1 MLLFRMIRLLL
12 TASVFLACQAHT
24 AWALDPNRGV
34 DEYTVTSWSMEDGLP
49 HNLVHDIVQDREG
62 YLWVGSWEGAAR
74 FNGRQ
79 FSRFDTEHLHGRSTV
94 GVRKMV
100 VDADGSLL
108 MGTAQFGVMRF
119 TNGIWSALEA
129 TATQRLRVLSLARV
143 ADGALW
149 IGTEDSAWRLAADGE
164 LVDAATLGLPQGA
177 IYALLDLGAEGV
189 LMGGDAGPFL
199 WRDGAI
205 HRYGED
211 LDIGHMHVRA
221 LLLRRDGSLVL
232 GGDHGAVELDA
243 ARSSVRKIL
252 DTRVESLLEDR
263 DGMLWLGT
271 SADGLFRYHQGR
283 TEVIDQRLGLYGR
296 GSPALMEDREGLL
309 WMGTTN
315 GLFRIADGPVFGL
328 DAERGLSDNYPRV
341 ILPHADGGVH
351 IGHAGG
357 LDHWYQGRT
366 VAVPF
371 GVPSSSVLSL
381 APARD
386 GGLWVGTYDQG
397 VVYLPADQDL
407 ARIRTIDSDDG
418 LPSRHV
424 RGLWED
430 ADGRL
435 WIGTTNGLLRLD
447 PDGGRKLIDSDDGL
461 PGSFIRGLMP
471 ARGGG
476 LWIATSSGMARL
488 HADGRVQAWSVDSGF
503 PGIGSFDFLEEE
515 DGDLWVGT
523 DTGLLRLRDGAFTV
537 YDRTAGLPNE
547 SIFRVLKDTRGA
559 FWLCSNQGV
568 FRIEAG
574 QFAQY
579 DQGRLERLRVDVLQH
594 ADGMPSS
601 QCNGGSAP
609 AGNRDV
615 QGRLWMPTAQ
625 GVAVIDPDLT
635 VSQAL
640 VKVPVQIERVQLDA
654 RELLPQPQLTLGAGV
669 RRVVIHY
676 AGLHFRAPLRVRYRY
691 RMLGFDHDWVE
702 AGDALEAVYTNL
714 PSGRLRF
721 QVQAAMSPAD
731 WSQVSDAA
739 TASIELEVVPPFW
752 QRPWFAV
759 LAGLAVLGVM
769 LGVFAWRSARYQR
782 RQLALTRTIEERT
795 RELSDKNR
803 ALELADRERESLL
816 EQLAYQ
822 ASHDALTGLPNRRAG
837 EARLADAVQ
846 HAASGRG
853 GPLCVAL
860 LDLDRFKQINDEH
873 GHEAGDGILRQVAE
887 HFAQS
892 SLLGSAHTS
901 RYGGEEFL
909 LLLPN
914 TPLALAVE
922 RLEALAAA
930 IAAQVML
937 REDGLELGCTVSIGV
952 AQWQPGMSP
961 SQLVAIA
968 DRRLYLAKQTGRN
981 KVVWEE
987 DGTD

>member
-1 MLLFRMIRLLL
+1 MPLFRTIRLLL
-12 TASVFLACQAHT
+12 IASVLLACQAHP

-49 HNLVHDIVQDREG
+49 HNLVHDIVQDRDG

-79 FSRFDTEHLHGRSTV
+79 FRRFDDHQLHERSTV
-94 GVRKMV
+94 GVRSIV
-100 VDADGSLL
+100 VDTDGSLL
-108 MGTAQFGVMRF
+108 MGTAQFGVMRLA
-119 TNGIWSALEA
+119 NGVWSALEA
-129 TATQRLRVLSLARV
+129 TVAQRLRALTLARV
-143 ADGALW
+143 GDGALW
-149 IGTEDSAWRLAADGE
+149 IGTEDSAWRLAADGD

-177 IYALLDLGAEGV
+177 IYALLDLGTEGV
-189 LMGGDAGPFL
+189 LVGGDAGPFL
-199 WRDGAI
+199 WRDGKIDRFGGQLGIA
-205 HRYGED
+205 D
-211 LDIGHMHVRA
+211 MHVRA

-232 GGDHGAVELDA
+232 GGDHGAVEVDA
-243 ARSSVRKIL
+243 ARSTVRKIL
-252 DTRVESLLEDR
+252 DARVESLLEDR

-271 SADGLFRYHQGR
+271 SADGLFRHHQGR
-283 TEVIDQRLGLYGR
+283 TDVIDQRLGLYGR
-296 GSPALMEDREGLL
+296 GSPALMEDREGLI

-328 DAERGLSDNYPRV
+328 DVERGLSDNYPRV
-341 ILPHADGGVH
+341 ILPREDGGVY

-357 LDHWYQGRT
+357 LDHWHQGRT
-366 VAVPF
+366 RVVSI
-371 GVPSSSVLSL
+371 GRPSSSVLAL
-381 APARD
+381 ADARD

-397 VVYLPADQDL
+397 VVYLPPDHDV
-407 ARIRTIDSDDG
+407 ARIRIIDSDDG
-418 LPSRHV
+418 LPSHHI
-424 RGLWED
+424 RGLWEE

-435 WIGTTNGLLRLD
+435 WVGTTNGLLRLD
-447 PDGGRKLIDSDDGL
+447 PDGGRELIDSDDGL
-461 PGSFIRGLMP
+461 PGNFIRGLVP

-476 LWIATSSGMARL
+476 LWIATTSGMARL
-488 HADGRVQAWSVDSGF
+488 HADGQVQAWNVDSGF
-503 PGIGSFDFLEEE
+503 PGIGSFDFLEEQ
-515 DGDLWVGT
+515 DGDLWIGT
-523 DTGLLRLRDGAFTV
+523 DAGLLRLRDGAFTI
-537 YDRTAGLPNE
+537 YDRAAGLPNE
-547 SIFRVLKDTRGA
+547 SIFRVLKDAQGA

-568 FRIEAG
+568 FRIESE
-574 QFAQY
+574 QFTQY

-601 QCNGGSAP
+601 QCNGGSSP
-609 AGNRDV
+609 AGNRDAE
-615 QGRLWMPTAQ
+615 GRLWMPTAQ
-625 GVAVIDPDLT
+625 GVAVIDPELT

-640 VKVPVQIERVQLDA
+640 VKVPVRIEGVQLDA
-654 RELLPQPQLTLGAGV
+654 RALPPQPQLTLDAGV

-714 PSGRLRF
+714 PSGRLHF

-731 WSQVSDAA
+731 WSQV
-739 TASIELEVVPPFW
+739 TEVASIELKVVPPFW

-759 LAGLAVLGVM
+759 LAGLAALGVM
-769 LGVFAWRSARYQR
+769 LGVSAWRSARYQR

-803 ALELADRERESLL
+803 ALERADRERESLL

-837 EARLADAVQ
+837 EARLVDAVQ
-846 HAASGRG
+846 HAASGHA

-873 GHEAGDGILRQVAE
+873 GHEAGDGILRKVAG
-887 HFAQS
+887 HFARF

-909 LLLPN
+909 LLLPD
-914 TPLALAVE
+914 TPLPLAVE

-930 IAAQVML
+930 IAGQVML
-937 REDGLELGCTVSIGV
+937 REAGLELGCTVSIGI

-961 SQLVAIA
+961 SQLVALA

-981 KVVWEE
+981 KVVWEGE
-987 DGTD
+987 GPD